1 MKQEKSKESHILF
14 LNKPAIYQY
23 SVQHSVVHL
32 PITLIDSPGKSGASS
47 ICASLFPS
55 RSAWQKSKIM
65 SKSHSPSVPH
75 RYILM
80 QSAFTTRLL
89 EHKKCVFF
97 KITQLY

>member
-1 MKQEKSKESHILF
+1 M
-14 LNKPAIYQY
+14 
-23 SVQHSVVHL
+23 QHSVVHL

-89 EHKKCVFF
+89 EHSKCLLKNHTTVLNSTTVKEKKNQQ
-97 KITQLY
+97 KSNQTQNLVL